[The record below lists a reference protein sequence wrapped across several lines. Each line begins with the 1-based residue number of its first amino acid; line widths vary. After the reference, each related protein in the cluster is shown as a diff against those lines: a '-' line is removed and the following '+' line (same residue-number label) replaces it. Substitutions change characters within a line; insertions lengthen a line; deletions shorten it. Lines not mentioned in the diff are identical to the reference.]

1 MKKWGIFGA
10 VVAVIVAVVF
20 LRRKGE
26 ENANSA
32 SLLDT
37 CSEANLLEKLNNE
50 VS

>member
-10 VVAVIVAVVF
+10 VIAVIVAVVF

-26 ENANSA
+26 AN
-32 SLLDT
+32 LLDT
-37 CSEANLLEKLNNE
+37 CSEANLLAKLNEE